1 MAYAVSPTLAAAIVS
16 PQRRPVTELLIWLGG
31 DAAAPTDFSYLVS
44 DCSVERSPSDS
55 PEQASRFAGSIAAQ
69 ASVTLEWLGD
79 SIPGGDGRIK
89 SREFLPYVG
98 TLTSFRDRDYGI
110 GMKVKVRR
118 GFITPAGAEYVPSFV
133 GRIDGVTGTSVA
145 AVTLRC
151 LDFAVDL
158 QGQLTLPTAAVATGS
173 PALPLYSVVEL
184 ALRTGGF
191 HCTPPP
197 LSDCVLSVPSML
209 PEIGDVAAP
218 LVTEVAPLSNFGRYC
233 APPADNRYVMTSNYA
248 PRPGQFIV
256 IEGWFKAAAVAG
268 LARLVTIADGVTG
281 PNGSLGGLKLSVD
294 ATGAVTASPINDSV
308 NLRTAAGAWPS
319 DGAWHYLLIRVQ
331 PGANSTGCFVRV
343 DATDYSTTWS
353 SFSNRGDMQ
362 PSDNGSRIAI
372 LGGLPHEGVSI
383 RMPSSIDY
391 VQTPRNTWTPNY
403 QTALLG
409 TSPGIMAIPRG
420 QTGSAWDV
428 IRQVAVDTGAV
439 CRWKED
445 ATWRYEERASLIA
458 RRIAAAAGDY
468 DDTRA
473 LTAAGYGYDAASRR
487 GSVVVDY
494 TEYSLLRSTV
504 ALPAWAAVDVI
515 TVQPRRT
522 DVLTFD
528 TDNPVVGIATL
539 FQTSVLSNGYSS
551 FQVVPAY
558 QVPDPAA
565 QIVTGVTI
573 QITPTATGFRAA
585 IRNPL
590 SQAISLWDPTT
601 GAPALSLQG
610 WTVTGKEPR
619 RLTAGAT
626 PKSKEVLE
634 LQSSA
639 WRQNRGDASQMAND
653 IAGETSMPAVVFEQI
668 QVVSD
673 PSLTVDDIIRV
684 RAPAIMDAL
693 VPCQIIG
700 ISGSDYESTLTV
712 RACYPPTGWVLGVPG
727 RSELGSTTKLTA

>member
-1 MAYAVSPTLAAAIVS
+1 MPYTVTPTLAAAITS
-16 PQRRPVTELLIWLGG
+16 PQRQPVTELLIWLAG
-31 DAAAPTDFSYLVS
+31 DAAAPTDFSYLLS
-44 DCSVERSPSDS
+44 DCSIERSPSDS

-69 ASVTLEWLGD
+69 ASITLEGLGD
-79 SIPGGDGRIK
+79 SIPGGDGRTK
-89 SREFLPYVG
+89 SRDFLPYVG
-98 TLTSFRDRDYGI
+98 TLASFQAADYGI
-110 GMKVKVRR
+110 GMKVQVRR
-118 GFITPAGAEYVPSFV
+118 GFITTAGAEYVPAFV
-133 GRIDGVTGTSVA
+133 GRIDGVTGTSAA

-158 QGQLTLPTAAVATGS
+158 QGQLTLSTAAVAVGS
-173 PALPLYSVVEL
+173 PPLPLYMVVEL
-184 ALRTGGF
+184 ALRTGAF
-191 HCTPPP
+191 HRTPPP
-197 LSDCVLSVPSML
+197 LADCVLSAPSML
-209 PEIGDVAAP
+209 PEVGDVAAP
-218 LVTEVAPLSNFGRYC
+218 LVTEAAPLSNFSRYT

-256 IEGWFKAAAVAG
+256 IEGWFKAGSAAR
-268 LARLVTIADGVTG
+268 LSTLVTIAADVAG
-281 PNGSLGGLKLSVD
+281 PNGGLGGLKVNVD

-308 NLRTAAGAWPS
+308 NLRTPAAAWPN
-319 DGAWHYLLIRVQ
+319 DGAWHYLLVRLQ
-331 PGANSTGCFVRV
+331 PGANTTSCFVRV

-353 SFSNRGDMQ
+353 SFSGREGMQ
-362 PSDNGSRIAI
+362 PPDNGSRVVI
-372 LGGLPHEGVSI
+372 LGGLPHEGVSV
-383 RMPSSIDY
+383 RMTPSDGY

-403 QTALLG
+403 QTDLQG
-409 TSPGIMAIPRG
+409 TSPGIMAIPRA
-420 QTGSAWDV
+420 QTGTAWEV
-428 IRQVAVDTGAV
+428 IRQLAVDTGAV

-445 ATWRYEERASLIA
+445 TVWRYEERASLIA
-458 RRIAAAAGDY
+458 RRIAVAVGDY

-494 TEYSLLRSTV
+494 TEFALLRSTV
-504 ALPAWAAVDVI
+504 ALPVWAAADVI

-522 DVLTFD
+522 EVLTFD

-539 FQTSVLSNGYSS
+539 FQSSVKSNGYSS

-558 QVPDPAA
+558 QVGDPAA
-565 QIVTGVTI
+565 QTVTGVTI

-601 GAPALSLQG
+601 GGPALSLQG
-610 WTVTGKEPR
+610 WTVTGSDPR
-619 RLTAGAT
+619 RLTAGASR
-626 PKSKEVLE
+626 KSKEVLE

-639 WRQNRGDASQMAND
+639 WRQNRSDASQMAND
-653 IAGETSMPAVVFEQI
+653 IAGEVSMPAVVFEQI

-700 ISGSDYESTLTV
+700 IAGSDFESTLTV

-727 RSELGSTTKLTA
+727 RSELGATTKLTA